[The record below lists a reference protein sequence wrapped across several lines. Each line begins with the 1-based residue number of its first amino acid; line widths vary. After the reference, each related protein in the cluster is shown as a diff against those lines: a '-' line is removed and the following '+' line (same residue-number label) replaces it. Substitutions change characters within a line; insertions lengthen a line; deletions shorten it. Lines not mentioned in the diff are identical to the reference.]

1 MKARLKCT
9 RIQTTQ
15 SMILERQ
22 SMNDPLQ
29 RFFIIISMQLS
40 LRKVFGKLENFSFP
54 FMLLPM
60 ILSFILV
67 CVAVLYNCRILKLRL
82 CMRVAWFRK
91 TVFFLENIIHNSL
104 CRQAVSCFPKLRR
117 IARVFLNSIRQTIWV
132 EHFFS
137 CCEIKNK

>member
-91 TVFFLENIIHNSL
+91 TVFFWKTLYIIPSVDRQSVAFQNSVGSH
-104 CRQAVSCFPKLRR
+104 A
-117 IARVFLNSIRQTIWV
+117 
-132 EHFFS
+132 FFS
-137 CCEIKNK
+137 IQSGKQFELNIFLVAVK

>member
-40 LRKVFGKLENFSFP
+40 LRKVFGKLENFSFSVYVAADDSQ
-54 FMLLPM
+54 LY
-60 ILSFILV
+60 ISVRRRFIQL
-67 CVAVLYNCRILKLRL
+67 
-82 CMRVAWFRK
+82 
-91 TVFFLENIIHNSL
+91 
-104 CRQAVSCFPKLRR
+104 
-117 IARVFLNSIRQTIWV
+117 
-132 EHFFS
+132 
-137 CCEIKNK
+137 